1 MTTKRGV
8 LPLSEL
14 TPELKKKVLQ
24 RAGRKR
30 APRRNVFPK
39 DRARTWAIR
48 VLAVIAD
55 LTPSERGRVLM
66 LAQRMNNV

>member
-1 MTTKRGV
+1 MSRAA
-8 LPLSEL
+8 LNLSEL
-14 TPELKKKVLQ
+14 TPEQRRDVVKKL
-24 RAGRKR
+24 GRKR
-30 APRRNVFPK
+30 APRRTVFPK

-48 VLAVIAD
+48 VLAVVAD